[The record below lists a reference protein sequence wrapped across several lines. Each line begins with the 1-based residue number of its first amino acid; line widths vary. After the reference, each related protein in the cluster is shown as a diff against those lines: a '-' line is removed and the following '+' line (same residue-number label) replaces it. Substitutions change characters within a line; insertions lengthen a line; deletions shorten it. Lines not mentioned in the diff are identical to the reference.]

1 MAAPLLFLSH
11 SASASITCCFKD
23 LITLCLT
30 LSLLL
35 MMFRGV
41 RLLLVFVGEAGRFPL
56 VFSVGFSLG
65 VGIIGA
71 FRSPLTTEAFNGAE
85 GGFSH

>member
-1 MAAPLLFLSH
+1 MSIAAPLLLLSH

-23 LITLCLT
+23 LVTLCLA

-41 RLLLVFVGEAGRFPL
+41 QLLPVFMGEAGRFSL
-56 VFSVGFSLG
+56 MFSVGFSLG
-65 VGIIGA
+65 VSMTGA
-71 FRSPLTTEAFNGAE
+71 F
-85 GGFSH
+85 